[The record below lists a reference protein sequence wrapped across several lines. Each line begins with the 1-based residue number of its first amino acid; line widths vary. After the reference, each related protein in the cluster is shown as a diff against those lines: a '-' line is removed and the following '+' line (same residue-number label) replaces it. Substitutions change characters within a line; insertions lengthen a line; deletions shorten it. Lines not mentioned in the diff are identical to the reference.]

1 MAPAESGVPRTVR
14 CAAYTRKSTEEGLS
28 QEFNSLDA
36 QRECAEA
43 YIFSQRQEGWTVLP
57 QHYDDGGCSG
67 ANLDR
72 PALQRLLA
80 GIQAGQIDCV
90 VIYKVDRLS
99 RSLFDFARL
108 MQVFEKHGVSFVSVT
123 QQLNSNTPMGRLTLN
138 VLLSFAQFEREIIS
152 ERTRDKQ
159 SAARRKGKWTGGYP
173 VLGYDPEPS
182 RGCLMVN
189 AREAAQVRE
198 IFGLFLRDG
207 SLDSTLAEIQQRG
220 WRMKSWT
227 TRKGQAHVGQ
237 PFDRAALV
245 RLLTNVQYCG
255 EVRHNGKVYA
265 GQQAA
270 ILDRE
275 VWQQAQDLLRQR
287 QCQEP
292 VPKRAGALLQDLL
305 ECGVCGGRMVP
316 GYSTKRNRR
325 YAYYVCRRAQQ
336 QGAAAC
342 PGQSIPAAR
351 IEGSLLAGLQA
362 MAAAAEWQ
370 PLREAL
376 QGWSA
381 LDGAE
386 RRRRLARVVERI
398 DYDGRRGGTASV
410 RWRAPL
416 GDGEPSLMP
425 MRTHAATQVA
435 PPPLPEESR
444 AGSRLPRITRL
455 LALAVRF
462 EGLLREGMVRDYAE
476 LARLGGVSR
485 ARMTQIMSLRNLAP
499 VIQERILELPAVS
512 AAADSVNE
520 HTLREVAQRWDW
532 REQMRMW
539 EQLEGALGKSA
550 EGRRGGEWAS
560 ESGRPMAAGRKG
572 VPAGASRLG
581 IHRRFSWPS

>member
-1 MAPAESGVPRTVR
+1 
-14 CAAYTRKSTEEGLS
+14 
-28 QEFNSLDA
+28 
-36 QRECAEA
+36 AEA

-80 GIQAGQIDCV
+80 DIQAGQIDCV

-182 RGCLMVN
+182 RGCLVVN

-198 IFGLFLRDG
+198 IFGLFLRHK
-207 SLDSTLAEIQQRG
+207 SLDGTLAEMHRRG
-220 WRMKSWT
+220 WQMKSWT
-227 TRKGQAHVGQ
+227 TRKGQTHAGRQ
-237 PFDRAALV
+237 FDCAALV
-245 RLLTNVQYCG
+245 RLLSNVLYVGQ
-255 EVRHNGKVYA
+255 VRHQGKVY
-265 GQQAA
+265 GGEQAA

-275 VWQQAQDLLRQR
+275 TWQQAQDLLRQR
-287 QCQEP
+287 PCHEP
-292 VPKRAGALLQDLL
+292 VPKRASALLQDLL
-305 ECGVCGGRMVP
+305 GCGVCGGRMVP

-325 YAYYVCRRAQQ
+325 YAYYVCRKAQQ

-351 IEGSLLAGLQA
+351 IEGRLLAGLQG
-362 MAAAAEWQ
+362 MAAAVEWQ

-376 QGWSA
+376 QGWRA
-381 LDGAE
+381 LELAE
-386 RRRRLARVVERI
+386 QRRRLARVVERI

-416 GDGEPSLMP
+416 GDGEPCSIP
-425 MRTHAATQVA
+425 MGTHAAQA
-435 PPPLPEESR
+435 PPPPLREASR

-462 EGLLREGMVRDYAE
+462 EGLLQEGTVRDYAE

-512 AAADSVNE
+512 AAADAVNE
-520 HTLREVAQRWDW
+520 HALREVAQRWDW

-539 EQLEGALGKSA
+539 EKLERGSVKSA
-550 EGRRGGEWAS
+550 EGQRAE
-560 ESGRPMAAGRKG
+560 
-572 VPAGASRLG
+572 
-581 IHRRFSWPS
+581 SWPPHQGV

>member
-1 MAPAESGVPRTVR
+1 MALAESGVPRAVR
-14 CAAYTRKSTEEGLS
+14 CAVYTRKSTEEGLS

-43 YIFSQRQEGWTVLP
+43 YILSQRQEGWAVLP
-57 QHYDDGGCSG
+57 RHYDDGGCSG

-80 GIQAGQIDCV
+80 DIQAGQIDCV

-182 RGCLMVN
+182 GCLVVN
-189 AREAAQVRE
+189 AREAAQVRA
-198 IFGLFLRDG
+198 IFGLFLRHE
-207 SLDSTLAEIQQRG
+207 SLDCTLAEVHRRG
-220 WRMKSWT
+220 WQMKSWT
-227 TRKGQAHVGQ
+227 TRKGQAHAGGQ
-237 PFDRAALV
+237 FDRAALV
-245 RLLTNVQYCG
+245 RLLSNVLYLG
-255 EVRHNGKVYA
+255 EVRHQGKVY
-265 GQQAA
+265 GGEQAA
-270 ILDRE
+270 LLDRE
-275 VWQQAQDLLRQR
+275 TWQQAQDLLLQR
-287 QCQEP
+287 QCHEP
-292 VPKRAGALLQDLL
+292 VAKRAGALLQDLL
-305 ECGVCGGRMVP
+305 GCGVCGGRMVP
-316 GYSTKRNRR
+316 GYTTKRNRR

-336 QGAAAC
+336 QGAVAC

-351 IEGSLLAGLQA
+351 LEGRLLAGLQE

-386 RRRRLARVVERI
+386 QRRRLARVVERI
-398 DYDGRRGGTASV
+398 DYDGRNGGTANV
-410 RWRAPL
+410 RWRALL
-416 GDGEPSLMP
+416 GNGEPSPIP
-425 MRTHAATQVA
+425 MRADAAAQA
-435 PPPLPEESR
+435 PPPPLPEVSR
-444 AGSRLPRITRL
+444 AGNGLPRITRL

-462 EGLLREGMVRDYAE
+462 EGLLREGTVRDYAE

-499 VIQERILELPAVS
+499 VIQERILGLPAVS
-512 AAADSVNE
+512 AAADVVNE
-520 HTLREVAQRWDW
+520 HVLRGVAQCWDW
-532 REQMRMW
+532 REQLRMW
-539 EQLEGALGKSA
+539 EQLEASW
-550 EGRRGGEWAS
+550 ESRRMCCGEERKAGPVQDRPRRVGG
-560 ESGRPMAAGRKG
+560 
-572 VPAGASRLG
+572 
-581 IHRRFSWPS
+581 

>member
-14 CAAYTRKSTEEGLS
+14 CAVYTRKSTEEGLS

-43 YIFSQRQEGWTVLP
+43 YILSQRQEGWTVLP
-57 QHYDDGGCSG
+57 RHYDDGGCSG

-72 PALQRLLA
+72 PALQRLLTD
-80 GIQAGQIDCV
+80 IQAGQIDCV

-182 RGCLMVN
+182 RGCLVVN

-198 IFGLFLRDG
+198 IFGLFLRYE
-207 SLDSTLAEIQQRG
+207 SLDCTLAEIHRRG
-220 WRMKSWT
+220 WQMKSWT
-227 TRKGQAHVGQ
+227 TRKGQTHAGRR
-237 PFDRAALV
+237 FDRAALV
-245 RLLTNVQYCG
+245 RLLSNVLYQG
-255 EVRHNGKVYA
+255 EVRHQGKVYA
-265 GQQAA
+265 GEQAA

-275 VWQQAQDLLRQR
+275 TWQRAQDLLRQR
-287 QCQEP
+287 PCHEP

-305 ECGVCGGRMVP
+305 GCGVCGGRMVP
-316 GYSTKRNRR
+316 GYTTKRNRR
-325 YAYYVCRRAQQ
+325 YAYYVCRKAQQ

-351 IEGSLLAGLQA
+351 IEGRLLAGLQG
-362 MAAAAEWQ
+362 MAAAAEGQ

-381 LDGAE
+381 LERAE
-386 RRRRLARVVERI
+386 QRRRLARVVERV
-398 DYDGRRGGTASV
+398 DYDGRRGGTASL

-416 GDGEPSLMP
+416 GDGN
-425 MRTHAATQVA
+425 
-435 PPPLPEESR
+435 
-444 AGSRLPRITRL
+444 RL
-455 LALAVRF
+455 LFRC
-462 EGLLREGMVRDYAE
+462 GTMRRRRHLR
-476 LARLGGVSR
+476 
-485 ARMTQIMSLRNLAP
+485 
-499 VIQERILELPAVS
+499 
-512 AAADSVNE
+512 
-520 HTLREVAQRWDW
+520 
-532 REQMRMW
+532 
-539 EQLEGALGKSA
+539 
-550 EGRRGGEWAS
+550 RRC
-560 ESGRPMAAGRKG
+560 
-572 VPAGASRLG
+572 
-581 IHRRFSWPS
+581 RR